1 MDIALIAPYSYL
13 DVQDGLR
20 MQMMLP
26 VGLDN
31 ENYSSR
37 YMTWG
42 KDPSKYVILDNGM
55 FEGNALPTGQLLDIA
70 SRYHVDEIV
79 MPDKQANGYE
89 SLLMQKN
96 FYAHW
101 NAQAMTGTYDTKLMA
116 VVQGGPDHIDR
127 IAEWSTSIPGR
138 ITLGFP
144 RRMTERKDQAYSRLE
159 QIEYTIRKYGKQFEI
174 HMLGMSRRWPGE
186 VLAAARQF
194 GPYIRS
200 MDTSA
205 PWVYAAKG
213 LKLPTNISEIVDRED
228 DYFTADK
235 SRYPILIVSDNL
247 EILDGWSKSVRSGL

>member
-26 VGLDN
+26 VGLESEEYANKYTAYGHDA
-31 ENYSSR
+31 
-37 YMTWG
+37 
-42 KDPSKYVILDNGM
+42 SKYVILDNGM
-55 FEGNALPTGQLLDIA
+55 FEGNSLPTGQLLDLA
-70 SRYHVDEIV
+70 SRYHVDEVV
-79 MPDKQANGYE
+79 MPDVQANGYE

-96 FYAHW
+96 FYAQW
-101 NAQAMTGTYDTKLMA
+101 NSQAMTGVYDMKLMA

-127 IAEWSTSIPGR
+127 IAEWAEPGR

-144 RRMTERKDQAYSRLE
+144 RRMTERKDQSYSRLE
-159 QIEYTIRKYGKQFEI
+159 QIEYTVQKYGKRFEI

-186 VLAAARQF
+186 ALAAARQF
-194 GPYIRS
+194 GPYLRS

-213 LKLPTNISEIVDRED
+213 LKLPTNISQVVDRED

-235 SRYPILIVSDNL
+235 SRYPILLLSDNL
-247 EILDGWSKSVRSGL
+247 EILDGWSKSVRSSL